1 MEGDVVMV
9 KGNYL
14 KGKNNAEEQKDA
26 QAQAEAVSKAAGN
39 QKKVR
44 QSMRLL
50 DDDAITKLK
59 DAHN

>member
-14 KGKNNAEEQKDA
+14 KGMNNAEEQKDA

>member
-14 KGKNNAEEQKDA
+14 KGINNAEEQKDA